1 MAVRVCPHCKTEI
14 SATESAS
21 LSNDIVCPKC
31 GARLEIASA
40 SRTIA
45 TVAGLIAAAMVWRL
59 SAGSTTDLGE
69 VLPTLYAFLA
79 FGIVSPL
86 VVMFTANL
94 SNAPAAPT
102 PAPAH
107 AADSSGH
114 GAGAHGGG
122 GHH

>member
-1 MAVRVCPHCKTEI
+1 MAVRICPHCKTEI

-31 GARLEIASA
+31 GARLEVASP

-45 TVAGLIAAAMVWRL
+45 TIAGLIAAAIAWRL
-59 SAGSTTDLGE
+59 SAGSTNDLGE

-94 SNAPAAPT
+94 SNAPALPVPT
-102 PAPAH
+102 PAHDAG
-107 AADSSGH
+107 AAAGH
-114 GAGAHGGG
+114 GAAGHGG